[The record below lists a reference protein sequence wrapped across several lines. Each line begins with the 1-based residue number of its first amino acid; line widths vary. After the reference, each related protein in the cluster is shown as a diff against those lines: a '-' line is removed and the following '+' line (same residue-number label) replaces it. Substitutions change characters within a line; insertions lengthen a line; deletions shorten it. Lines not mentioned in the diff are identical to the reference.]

1 MTWFL
6 AKTDPQTYSI
16 EQFRAD
22 GKTVWDGV
30 ANPQAVAVIRS
41 MRRGDRV
48 LIYHSGGE
56 SAVRGVARVV
66 SAPRPDEAS
75 ARSWVVELK
84 FLRLMEPPV
93 SLKEIKASGLFNDW
107 ALIRQGRL
115 STMSVPPE
123 FIAWLEPRYPWLKG

>member
-1 MTWFL
+1 MSWFL

-16 EQFRAD
+16 EHLRAE
-22 GKTVWDGV
+22 GTTVWDGV
-30 ANPQAVAVIRS
+30 ANPQAIAAIRS

-56 SAVRGVARVV
+56 SALRGVARVV
-66 SAPRPDEAS
+66 SAPRPDPAS
-75 ARSWVVELK
+75 PKSWVVELK
-84 FLRLMEPPV
+84 FLRDMEPPV
-93 SLKEIKASGLFNDW
+93 SLKEIKATGLFDGW